1 MARLDDV
8 VTIQTPEG
16 VELDLTLAGLG
27 SRFGAA
33 LVDALV
39 LGALLV
45 TEALAVTAALS
56 GLDSVMLIVGL
67 QSAVLLA
74 TLVMYFVLFEV
85 FNAGR
90 TLGKAAFGIRVV
102 DGGGQPIR
110 FLPSILRNLL
120 RLVDFL
126 PALYLVGAVS
136 ILVSGDNRRIGDLA
150 ADSLVIHDR
159 HRRRAPLLLPD
170 PSRFAD
176 WDINRVTPDESAV
189 IRTFLERIHE
199 LEPNRRI
206 ELAGRLAALMRDK
219 VDGGGELGDEAF
231 LRAILAIQ
239 TRPHRQPG

>member
-1 MARLDDV
+1 VARLDDV

-33 LVDALV
+33 LVDAIL
-39 LGALLV
+39 LAALLL

-56 GLDSVMLIVGL
+56 SLDSIILIVGV

-74 TLVMYFVLFEV
+74 TLVMYFVLFEI

-90 TLGKAAFGIRVV
+90 TPGKAAFGIRVV
-102 DGGGQPIR
+102 DGGGQQIT

-126 PALYLVGAVS
+126 PALYLAGSIS

-150 ADSLVIHDR
+150 ADSLVVHDR
-159 HRRRAPLLLPD
+159 HKRRAPLLLPD
-170 PSRFAD
+170 PSRFED
-176 WDINRVTPDESAV
+176 WDVNRVTPDDSAV
-189 IRTFLERIHE
+189 IRRFLERIHE
-199 LEPNRRI
+199 LEPDRRI
-206 ELAGRLAALMRDK
+206 ELAGRLASLLREK
-219 VDGGGELGDEAF
+219 VDGGASLGDEAF

-239 TRPHRQPG
+239 TRGNSQAS